1 MARHPT
7 TGARAIPILISI
19 VGGAM
24 RIGLRLLVAL
34 LLVLGVVSLWFSY
47 REIRRAKQELRT
59 ELQNR
64 AATAGET
71 LQEIAEEHPSR
82 PRLQA
87 AMDQI
92 GKRQQLQGAVLYDAQ
107 GKMFAESPALGETL
121 HEQPP
126 QVREAMKAGA
136 GVGAF
141 VQLGGQPVYVYAL
154 PLSQSGKAVGGL
166 AVFCDAS
173 SVELRKSFILRQAI
187 WRVLAQAVLSAVVI
201 FLFLRWSILAPI
213 ARATQ
218 WVHSLRTG
226 GIAVSHPGPK
236 GFDLLQPLAH
246 EMTRMADS
254 LKTARSSAEKE
265 AQLRDAAESV
275 WTAERLAVHVRGR
288 LGESRIFVVS
298 NREPY
303 IHSRQGRDVVAT
315 TPASGLVT
323 ALEPLLC
330 ACDGTWIAHGSGDA
344 DKETV
349 DTRDSLRVPPE
360 EPRYTLRRV
369 WLSREE
375 EEGYYYGFSNEGLW
389 PLCHIAHTR
398 PLFRE
403 ADWDSYRAVNEKFA
417 QAVLEEIA
425 DTVAPVVLVQD
436 YQFALLPQLIK
447 KSRPDA
453 RVAIFWHIPWP
464 NPEAFGICPWQREIL
479 QGLLG
484 ADLVGFHIQ
493 SHCNNF
499 METVDRSL
507 QARVDWDNFRVKRD
521 QHSTLVRAFP
531 VSVEMQEPDTESEI
545 QTESEQIGLLREL
558 GVEALYL
565 GVGVDRIDYTKG
577 IPERLLAVE
586 RFLEKYPLYQGRF
599 TFIQIGAPSR
609 THIKRYHDL
618 IAEVELETERINWRF
633 QRGKWKPIVFVK
645 RQHSHE
651 EVERYYR
658 GSDLCLVTSLH
669 DGMNLVAKEFV
680 AARQD
685 EEGVLVLSRFAGAAS
700 ELRDA
705 LIVNPYNIEQT
716 AEAIRAAIEMP
727 LEEKRSRMQRLR
739 RVVRTRNAY
748 KWAAELVAE
757 LCEVRVKNEPE
768 DLFRE
773 NEKALSA
780 GAHGL
785 PRQYRSER
793 IPPSEINSGL

>member
-1 MARHPT
+1 
-7 TGARAIPILISI
+7 
-19 VGGAM
+19 M
-24 RIGLRLLVAL
+24 RTGLRLLVAL
-34 LLVLGVVSLWFSY
+34 FVVLGIVSLWFSY
-47 REIRRAKQELRT
+47 REIRSAKQELRT
-59 ELQNR
+59 ELQSR
-64 AATAGET
+64 AAAVGET
-71 LQEIAEEHPSR
+71 LQVIAEERSSR
-82 PRLQA
+82 SKLQA
-87 AMDQI
+87 AMDQMSQ
-92 GKRQQLQGAVLYDAQ
+92 RQQFAALVLYDAQ
-107 GKMFAESPALGETL
+107 GRLFAGTPTLAEALMARPA
-121 HEQPP
+121 
-126 QVREAMKAGA
+126 QVAEAIRVGT

-141 VQLGGQPVYVYAL
+141 VRLSGQPIYIYAL
-154 PLSQSGKAVGGL
+154 PLQQSGKVNGGIAV
-166 AVFCDAS
+166 VCDAS
-173 SVELRKSFILRQAI
+173 GVELRKASILRQAI
-187 WRVLAQAVLSAVVI
+187 WRVLAQALLSAIVI
-201 FLFLRWSILAPI
+201 FLFLRWSIMAPI

-226 GIAVSHPGPK
+226 SGAGAHPG
-236 GFDLLQPLAH
+236 GFDLFKPLAD
-246 EMTRMADS
+246 EMTQMADS
-254 LKTARSSAEKE
+254 LKVARNSAEME

-275 WTAERLAVHVRGR
+275 WTAERLSVHVRGR
-288 LGESRIFVVS
+288 LRESRIFVVS

-303 IHSRQGRDVVAT
+303 IHSRQGRSVVAT

-344 DKETV
+344 DREVV
-349 DTRDSLRVPPE
+349 DSRDSLRVPPN

-398 PLFRE
+398 PLFR
-403 ADWDSYRAVNEKFA
+403 AGDWDSYRSVNEKFA
-417 QAVLEEIA
+417 QAVLEEIK

-436 YQFALLPQLIK
+436 YQFALVPQLIK
-447 KSRPDA
+447 NARPDA

-484 ADLVGFHIQ
+484 ADLIGFHIQ

-499 METVDRSL
+499 LETVDRAL
-507 QARVDWDNFRVKRD
+507 QARVDRDNFRVKKD
-521 QHSTLVRAFP
+521 EHSTLVRAFP
-531 VSVEMQEPDTESEI
+531 VSVEMAQHIPDEEPR
-545 QTESEQIGLLREL
+545 TESEQMTLLHEL

-599 TFIQIGAPSR
+599 TFVQIGAPSR

-633 QRGKWKPIVFVK
+633 QKGKWKPIVFLK

-658 GSDLCLVTSLH
+658 ASDLCLVTSLH

-680 AARQD
+680 AARHD

-716 AEAIRAAIEMP
+716 AEAIRVAIEMS
-727 LEEKRSRMQRLR
+727 LEEKQTRMRRLR
-739 RVVRTRNAY
+739 KVVRERNAFR
-748 KWAAELVAE
+748 WAAELVAA
-757 LCEVRVKNEPE
+757 LCEVRVRSGVEEAVVENVKASAAGVASLFDLYRREPT
-768 DLFRE
+768 
-773 NEKALSA
+773 
-780 GAHGL
+780 
-785 PRQYRSER
+785 RS
-793 IPPSEINSGL
+793 SEPTSGL

>member
-1 MARHPT
+1 MH
-7 TGARAIPILISI
+7 
-19 VGGAM
+19 
-24 RIGLRLLVAL
+24 IGLRLLIAL
-34 LLVLGVVSLWFSY
+34 FLVLGAVSLWFSY
-47 REIRRAKQELRT
+47 REIRNAKQELRA

-64 AATAGET
+64 AAAAAET
-71 LQEIAEEHPSR
+71 LQGLAEDRPSHTK
-82 PRLQA
+82 LQA
-87 AMDQI
+87 AIEQLS
-92 GKRQQLQGAVLYDAQ
+92 KRQQLRAAAVYDGQ
-107 GKMFAESPALGETL
+107 GKVVAASPAINDDLRE
-121 HEQPP
+121 EPP
-126 QVREAMKAGA
+126 QAAEAVKSGI

-141 VQLGGQPVYVYAL
+141 VQLGGHPVYVYAL
-154 PLSQSGKAVGGL
+154 PVEPNGKTSGVL
-166 AVFCDAS
+166 AVICDAS
-173 SVELRKSFILRQAI
+173 NVELRKAFILKQAI
-187 WRVLAQAVLSAVVI
+187 WRVLAQAVLSAIVI

-218 WVHSLRTG
+218 WVQSLRTG
-226 GIAVSHPGPK
+226 GNTGVHPRPQ
-236 GFDLLQPLAH
+236 GFDFMQPLAH

-254 LKTARSSAEKE
+254 LKTARDSAEKE
-265 AQLRDAAESV
+265 AQLRDVAASV

-303 IHSRQGRDVVAT
+303 IHSRQGRNVVAT

-349 DTRDSLRVPPE
+349 DARDSLRVPPGE
-360 EPRYTLRRV
+360 ERYTLRRV

-403 ADWDSYRAVNEKFA
+403 ADWESYRSVNEKFA
-417 QAVLEEIA
+417 QAVLGEIK
-425 DTVAPVVLVQD
+425 DTIAPVVLVQD

-499 METVDRSL
+499 METVDRTL
-507 QARVDWDNFRVKRD
+507 QARVDWDNFRVKKE

-531 VSVEMQEPDTESEI
+531 VSVEMSEGVVEPETRK
-545 QTESEQIGLLREL
+545 ESEQTALLREL

-565 GVGVDRIDYTKG
+565 GMGVDRIDYTKG

-599 TFIQIGAPSR
+599 TFVQIGAPSR
-609 THIKRYHDL
+609 THIKRYQDL
-618 IAEVELETERINWRF
+618 IAEVESETERINWRF
-633 QRGKWKPIVFVK
+633 QRGKWKPIVFLK

-658 GSDLCLVTSLH
+658 SADLCLVTSLH

-680 AARQD
+680 AARHD

-716 AEAIRAAIEMP
+716 AEAIRTAIEMP
-727 LEEKRSRMQRLR
+727 LEEKRARMQRLR
-739 RVVRTRNAY
+739 KVVRARNAY
-748 KWAAELVAE
+748 RWAAELVGE
-757 LCEVRVKNEPE
+757 LCEVRVQTESE
-768 DLFRE
+768 DSARE
-773 NEKALSA
+773 DEKAFGV
-780 GAHGL
+780 GAHGGV
-785 PRQYRSER
+785 PQSRSESTSS
-793 IPPSEINSGL
+793 SEITLGL